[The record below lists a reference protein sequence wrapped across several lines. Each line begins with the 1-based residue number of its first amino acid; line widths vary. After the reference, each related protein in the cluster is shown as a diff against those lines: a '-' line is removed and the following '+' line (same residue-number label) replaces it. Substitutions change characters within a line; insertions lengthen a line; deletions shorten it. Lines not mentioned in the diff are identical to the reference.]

1 MSPKHRSPRGFTLI
15 ELLVVIAIIAILA
28 AILFPVF
35 AKAREKARQASCQS
49 NLKQIALA
57 ADMYKS
63 DYDQVLLRNAC
74 NSYQS
79 GVPYGCGMTTNASAN
94 GEYLWMH
101 MTCAYTKNLDLYKC
115 QSSRGNAGSFAGW
128 DGRYTGDVSYAYNW
142 QYLSGQPEAN
152 IANVAETILFVD
164 SDYYVATWVGGARSA
179 TTCPAVSFYWERLM
193 NASVPGRFENPPGT
207 PSCSGFDSPERHS
220 GMLNVAYVDGHVKAG
235 KPSDFAMSITLWDRT

>member
-1 MSPKHRSPRGFTLI
+1 VTERRTRGFTLI

-35 AKAREKARQASCQS
+35 AKAREKARQASCLS

-79 GVPYGCGMTTNASAN
+79 GVPYGCNMMTNASAN

-115 QSSRGNAGSFAGW
+115 QSSRGNLGSFAGW
-128 DGRYTGDVSYAYNW
+128 DGRYTGDTSYAYNW
-142 QYLSGQPEAN
+142 SYLSGQAEAN
-152 IANVAETILFVD
+152 IAMPAETVMFCD
-164 SDYYVATWVGGARSA
+164 SDNYVATWRGGTGSTA
-179 TTCPAVSFYWERLM
+179 CPGPNGIYWVRLM
-193 NASVPGRFENPPGT
+193 NASVPGAFNGGACP
-207 PSCSGFDSPERHS
+207 GFDSPERHS
-220 GMLNVAYVDGHVKAG
+220 GQLNIAFVDGHVKCM
-235 KPSDFAMSITLWDRT
+235 KPEAFAETVNLWDRT